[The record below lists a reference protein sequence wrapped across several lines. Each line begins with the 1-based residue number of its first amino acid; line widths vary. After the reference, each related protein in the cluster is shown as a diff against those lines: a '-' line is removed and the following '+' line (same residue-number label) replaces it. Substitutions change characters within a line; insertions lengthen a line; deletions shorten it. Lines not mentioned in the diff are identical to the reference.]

1 MPSRRSGHF
10 VQIFKPIGPR
20 AFRMEKPSG
29 SGHLHEAPHP
39 NYARVEGRTTSRTVP
54 EYPFYAPDGWF
65 GMSRELSRKDAV
77 RYAKAYRRAG
87 FHSRVLFIGNNGL
100 SAVID
105 EFLPRR

>member
-10 VQIFKPIGPR
+10 VQIFKPLGPR
-20 AFRMEKPSG
+20 GVVHS
-29 SGHLHEAPHP
+29 
-39 NYARVEGRTTSRTVP
+39 NYIEVEGRVTSRTVP